1 MRMEKKNKRV
11 DIIKNIDKK
20 NNIISSNI
28 RIIDNLFIDKL
39 IESYILTNKKIK
51 IKNQTNYEKIFK
63 NSKKN
68 KKSNQKLIINGILKK
83 VPPYLL
89 EYFDKYEI
97 KKYANKLM
105 QENNKKNYV
114 KKNKSFSLRN
124 DQVKLYSRNNSSLNR
139 ISGNYKLYND
149 NKAFNDDKE
158 DIISEI
164 GKDKNLVGNKIFNKK
179 INQKKYFLPKNRKF
193 SANIYNRIHI
203 NDSKSKES
211 NETKSRRK
219 SDCFSI
225 STRNTNTNTTYR
237 NPILDYYNSVNI
249 KNENERKKAHLEIN
263 SNLSNLISHTEIN
276 KDNQIYDYSY
286 AKRPIK
292 TDKLILDLSDTNNN
306 LSINSIDKIDKKNDS
321 KVSPFND
328 DILYN
333 TNNLFQLPR
342 KREKIKNQILLKS
355 FSPKEIFI
363 TEKASKVMNN
373 LNEIKKEI
381 KFKINDNKK
390 NIKHSIRFMLK
401 TIKKDKSKEVEY
413 LKKEVDNNKDYEY
426 FMKNR
431 KQLERKKSAFKVLR
445 NSFNISERSRSV
457 NQTAFIKTLNKFY
470 KTEKK
475 NELIVKQVYAQNYFL
490 RWNKN
495 KKNAKNIKKR
505 IDKMNEKKIVINSLI
520 SKINNLKAN
529 PLFD

>member
-20 NNIISSNI
+20 KNIISSNI
-28 RIIDNLFIDKL
+28 RIIENLFIDKL
-39 IESYILTNKKIK
+39 FENYILTNEKIK
-51 IKNQTNYEKIFK
+51 IKNQTNYEKIFR
-63 NSKKN
+63 NSKKD
-68 KKSNQKLIINGILKK
+68 KKSNQKLIINGMLKK
-83 VPPYLL
+83 IPPYLL

-105 QENNKKNYV
+105 QENNKNNYV

-124 DQVKLYSRNNSSLNR
+124 DQVKLYSRNNSSFNR
-139 ISGNYKLYND
+139 ISGKYKLYND

-158 DIISEI
+158 DIIFELENE
-164 GKDKNLVGNKIFNKK
+164 KNLLGNKIVNKK
-179 INQKKYFLPKNRKF
+179 INQKHYFLSKNRKF

-203 NDSKSKES
+203 NDSRSRET
-211 NETKSRRK
+211 NETKSRKK

-225 STRNTNTNTTYR
+225 STRNTNSNTTYR
-237 NPILDYYNSVNI
+237 NPILNYYNSVNI
-249 KNENERKKAHLEIN
+249 KNENERKKANLEIN
-263 SNLSNLISHTEIN
+263 SNLSNFISHTEIN
-276 KDNQIYDYSY
+276 KDHQIYDYSF
-286 AKRPIK
+286 AKRPNKI
-292 TDKLILDLSDTNNN
+292 DKLILDLSDTNNN
-306 LSINSIDKIDKKNDS
+306 LSINSIDKMDKKNDS
-321 KVSPFND
+321 KVSPYND

-363 TEKASKVMNN
+363 TDKASKVMNN
-373 LNEIKKEI
+373 LTEIKKGME
-381 KFKINDNKK
+381 FKINDNKK
-390 NIKHSIRFMLK
+390 NINRSIRFMLK
-401 TIKKDKSKEVEY
+401 TIKKDKNKEVEY
-413 LKKEVDNNKDYEY
+413 LKKEVDNSKCYEY

-457 NQTAFIKTLNKFY
+457 NQTAFIKKLNDY
-470 KTEKK
+470 CKTEKK

-490 RWNKN
+490 RLNKN

-505 IDKMNEKKIVINSLI
+505 IDKMNEKKVVINSLI

-529 PLFD
+529 PLLD